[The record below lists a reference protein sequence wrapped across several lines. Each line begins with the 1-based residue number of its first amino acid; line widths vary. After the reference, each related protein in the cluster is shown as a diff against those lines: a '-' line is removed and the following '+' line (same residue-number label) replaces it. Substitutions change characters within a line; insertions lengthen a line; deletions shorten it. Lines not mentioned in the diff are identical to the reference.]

1 MDYTFIKGQFT
12 EAQLEEAIIAL
23 LEQQGY
29 TYVHS
34 ESIHRKYEDILLLDD
49 LRAFMQDRYA
59 NDGLS

>member
-29 TYVHS
+29 TYVHG
-34 ESIHRKYEDILLLDD
+34 ERITDCP
-49 LRAFMQDRYA
+49 
-59 NDGLS
+59 